1 VSLAGA
7 LVGLRVT
14 LLGRVMAPAEPI
26 EAPLTVDTCAC
37 WHTLS
42 SHTGENWSTE
52 DLVIEDASGRALL
65 RLGHADVDLDGA
77 PESRVQLPKS
87 AGKKDTTKR
96 SQIVTL
102 KQRLLRPGDQ
112 VVVAGRV
119 LGHEIDP
126 LPDVGRLR
134 TGFREAPRL
143 LVLGGGPDEPVVV
156 RYRPG

>member
-1 VSLAGA
+1 
-7 LVGLRVT
+7 
-14 LLGRVMAPAEPI
+14 MIAPAEPI

-42 SHTGENWSTE
+42 SHTGENWCVE
-52 DLVIEDASGRALL
+52 DLLIEDASGRALL
-65 RLGHADVDLDGA
+65 RLGHADVDLVGA
-77 PESRVQLPKS
+77 PESRVQLPRS
-87 AGKKDTTKR
+87 TDKKDTTRR

-102 KQRLLRPGDQ
+102 RQRLLQPGDQ

-119 LGHEIDP
+119 LGQEADL